1 MWCVVCLR
9 GGCVLLLRRMYKPV
23 LFSAHHFRGVTI
35 PPKSAALMLEACRK
49 LEDTC
54 TAAKVVHLFLQLHP
68 SIHQPHIITTSFH
81 IWYHPSLPYMA
92 ITQYGHHP
100 SLPYMAITH
109 PFHIWPSPIPSI
121 YGYHPSLPYMA
132 ITHPFHIWPSPIPP
146 IYGHHSSLPYMA
158 ITHPF
163 HIWPSPIPSIYGH
176 HPSLPYMAITHP
188 FHIWP
193 SPIPSIYGHH
203 PSLPYMAI
211 THPFHIWPSPIPSIY
226 GHHPS
231 LPYMAIT
238 HPFHIWPSPIPSI
251 YGHHPS
257 LPYMAI
263 THPFHICSHRS
274 GGSWHRSPFLFP
286 SGIPPY
292 MACLVLHGT
301 LSAGL
306 CRGVSRFHLVPAQS
320 HECSY
325 TPPSPGTQGPP
336 DTEVWSGD
344 ERGRG
349 GGRGF
354 SYTPPSPGAQGPP
367 DTEVWSGEE
376 RGRGGGRG
384 FWRYGLGR
392 RALMINWRLM
402 LDWGRRTKGLEGRSQ
417 AFVMGWTM
425 DVATPSR

>member
-35 PPKSAALMLEACRK
+35 PPKCAALMLEACRK

-81 IWYHPSLPYMA
+81 IW
-92 ITQYGHHP
+92 
-100 SLPYMAITH
+100 
-109 PFHIWPSPIPSI
+109 
-121 YGYHPSLPYMA
+121 
-132 ITHPFHIWPSPIPP
+132 
-146 IYGHHSSLPYMA
+146 
-158 ITHPF
+158 
-163 HIWPSPIPSIYGH
+163 
-176 HPSLPYMAITHP
+176 
-188 FHIWP
+188 
-193 SPIPSIYGHH
+193 
-203 PSLPYMAI
+203 
-211 THPFHIWPSPIPSIY
+211 
-226 GHHPS
+226 HHPS

-274 GGSWHRSPFLFP
+274 GGSWHWYRSPFLFP

-325 TPPSPGTQGPP
+325 TPPSPRTQGPP
-336 DTEVWSGD
+336 DTEVGLGKR
-344 ERGRG
+344 EG
-349 GGRGF
+349 GVGEGVL
-354 SYTPPSPGAQGPP
+354 
-367 DTEVWSGEE
+367 EVWTGKEGPDDKLE
-376 RGRGGGRG
+376 ADV
-384 FWRYGLGR
+384 GLGR
-392 RALMINWRLM
+392 R
-402 LDWGRRTKGLEGRSQ
+402 TKELEGRSQ
-417 AFVMGWTM
+417 AFGQWM
-425 DVATPSR
+425 